1 MALLE
6 TMRDMGVVDG
16 VTRRPGLSV
25 DGFPPEET
33 MRVVRALFSL
43 CEKSCLRRD

>member
-1 MALLE
+1 MSLLE
-6 TMRDMGVVDG
+6 AMRDMGVVDG